1 MGFLTSKMPSSMQPQ
16 PLAAPTPAPIIY
28 TPPPDAS
35 APEIAAAREEQR
47 KISALRRGNQA
58 NWLTG
63 STGLTAPAPVAQKIL
78 FGQ

>member
-1 MGFLTSKMPSSMQPQ
+1 MGFLSPKMASAMAPA
-16 PLAAPTPAPIIY
+16 PLAASPPATIIMQ
-28 TPPPDAS
+28 PPPDAS
-35 APEIAAAREEQR
+35 AAEIAAAREDQR
-47 KISALRRGNQA
+47 KISAARRGNQA